1 MNWAI
6 WLNQK
11 KYSLWLSMIYRFTRT
26 RLKLQNCWMNPT
38 TPRSSLL
45 IPQLYGVF
53 QDKSPFEYIKGFWL
67 LSLSKSPIFN
77 LPTCSSLKMFLM
89 PLNVAPSG
97 I

>member
-6 WLNQK
+6 RLNQK
-11 KYSLWLSMIYRFTRT
+11 KYLLHPSIIYRFTRT
-26 RLKLQNCWMNPT
+26 RLKLQNYWTSPT
-38 TPRSSLL
+38 TARSSLL
-45 IPQLYGVF
+45 IPKPYVVF
-53 QDKSPFEYIKGFWL
+53 QDKPPFEYIKGFWL

-77 LPTCSSLKMFLM
+77 LLTCSSLKMFLM

>member
-6 WLNQK
+6 RLNQK
-11 KYSLWLSMIYRFTRT
+11 KYSLCLSMIYRFTRT
-26 RLKLQNCWMNPT
+26 RLKLQNYWTSPT
-38 TPRSSLL
+38 TARSSLL
-45 IPQLYGVF
+45 IPKPYVVF
-53 QDKSPFEYIKGFWL
+53 QDKPPFEYIKGFWL

-77 LPTCSSLKMFLM
+77 LLTCSSLKMFLM